1 MLFAGSVTHLSGFA
15 RPTWSEVRSLPEM
28 KLGDLLEGAPHVCG
42 PDTTILNAAV
52 AMEGADLG
60 SLAVVEG
67 MVLVGV
73 VTERD
78 IRRAVATAVDPQTAV
93 SEIMSG
99 EPDTF
104 DPDLDV
110 WDAAAWISESG
121 YRHLPVVDDDGA
133 LLGVVSVRGLLKA
146 LVDTV

>member
-1 MLFAGSVTHLSGFA
+1 
-15 RPTWSEVRSLPEM
+15 
-28 KLGDLLEGAPHVCG
+28 
-42 PDTTILNAAV
+42 
-52 AMEGADLG
+52 MEGSDLG

-67 MVLVGV
+67 MKLLGL

-78 IRRAVATAVDPQTAV
+78 IRKAVADGVHLDATHV

-99 EPDTF
+99 DPDTF

-110 WDAAAWISESG
+110 WDAAAWIVESG
-121 YRHLPVVDDDGA
+121 YRHMPVVDDDGS
-133 LLGVVSVRGLLKA
+133 LLGVISLRDLLKS

>member
-1 MLFAGSVTHLSGFA
+1 
-15 RPTWSEVRSLPEM
+15 M
-28 KLGDLLEGAPHVCG
+28 KLGDLVGEAPFVCG
-42 PDTTILNAAV
+42 PDTTLVEAAQV
-52 AMEGADLG
+52 MEDHDLG

-67 MVLVGV
+67 MSLLGL

-78 IRRAVATAVDPQTAV
+78 IRRAVAIGTDLTIAV
-93 SEIMSG
+93 SAVMSD

-110 WDAAAWISESG
+110 WDAATWIAESG
-121 YRHLPVVDDDGA
+121 YRHLPVVGDDRG
-133 LLGVVSVRGLLKA
+133 LLGVVSIRDLLRA

>member
-1 MLFAGSVTHLSGFA
+1 M
-15 RPTWSEVRSLPEM
+15 R
-28 KLGDLLEGAPHVCG
+28 LGDLVGDAPFVCG
-42 PDTTILNAAV
+42 PDTTLREAAS
-52 AMEGADLG
+52 AMEKSDLG

-67 MVLVGV
+67 MDLLGL

-78 IRRAVATAVDPQTAV
+78 IRRAVAAGTDLDTAV
-93 SEIMSG
+93 STLMSD

-110 WDAAAWISESG
+110 WDAATWIAESG
-121 YRHLPVVDDDGA
+121 YRHLPVVGDDGE
-133 LLGVVSVRGLLKA
+133 LKGVVSIRDLLKA

>member
-1 MLFAGSVTHLSGFA
+1 M
-15 RPTWSEVRSLPEM
+15 R
-28 KLGDLLEGAPHVCG
+28 LGDLVGDAPFVCG
-42 PDTTILNAAV
+42 PDTTLTEAAA
-52 AMEGADLG
+52 AMEESDLG

-67 MVLVGV
+67 MELLGL

-78 IRRAVATAVDPQTAV
+78 LRRAVANGTDLSTAV
-93 SEIMSG
+93 STLMSD

-110 WDAAAWISESG
+110 WDAATWIAESG
-121 YRHLPVVDDDGA
+121 YRHLPVVGDDGE
-133 LLGVVSVRGLLKA
+133 LTGVVSIRDLLKA

>member
-1 MLFAGSVTHLSGFA
+1 MM
-15 RPTWSEVRSLPEM
+15 R
-28 KLGDLLEGAPHVCG
+28 LGDLVGNAPYVCG
-42 PDTTILNAAV
+42 PDTTLVDAAA
-52 AMEGADLG
+52 AMEGSDLG

-67 MVLVGV
+67 MDLLGL

-78 IRRAVATAVDPQTAV
+78 IRRAVAAGTDLETAV
-93 SEIMSG
+93 SAVMSD

-110 WDAAAWISESG
+110 WDAATWIAESG
-121 YRHLPVVDDDGA
+121 YRHLPVVDDDGS
-133 LLGVVSVRGLLKA
+133 LLGVVSIRDLLKA

>member
-1 MLFAGSVTHLSGFA
+1 M
-15 RPTWSEVRSLPEM
+15 R
-28 KLGDLLEGAPHVCG
+28 LGDLVGDAPYVCG
-42 PDTTILNAAV
+42 PDTTLVEAAA
-52 AMEGADLG
+52 AMEGSDLG

-67 MVLVGV
+67 MELLGL

-78 IRRAVATAVDPQTAV
+78 IRRAVAAGTDLETAV
-93 SEIMSG
+93 SVVMSD

-110 WDAAAWISESG
+110 WDAASWIAESG
-121 YRHLPVVDDDGA
+121 YRHLPVVEDDGS
-133 LLGVVSVRGLLKA
+133 LLGVVSIRDLLKA

>member
-1 MLFAGSVTHLSGFA
+1 MM
-15 RPTWSEVRSLPEM
+15 R
-28 KLGDLLEGAPHVCG
+28 LGDLVGDAPYVCG
-42 PDTTILNAAV
+42 PDTTLVEAAA
-52 AMEGADLG
+52 AMEGSDLG

-67 MVLVGV
+67 MDLLGL

-78 IRRAVATAVDPQTAV
+78 IRRAVAAGTDLATAV
-93 SEIMSG
+93 SVVMSD

-110 WDAAAWISESG
+110 WDAATWIAESG
-121 YRHLPVVDDDGA
+121 YRHLPVVADDGS
-133 LLGVVSVRGLLKA
+133 LLGVVSIRDLLKA

>member
-1 MLFAGSVTHLSGFA
+1 
-15 RPTWSEVRSLPEM
+15 M
-28 KLGDLLEGAPHVCG
+28 KLGDLVGEAPFVCG
-42 PDTTILNAAV
+42 PDTTLVEAAQV
-52 AMEGADLG
+52 MEDHDLG

-67 MVLVGV
+67 MSLLGL

-78 IRRAVATAVDPQTAV
+78 IRRAVAIGTDLTIAV
-93 SEIMSG
+93 SAVMSD

-110 WDAAAWISESG
+110 WDAATWIAESG
-121 YRHLPVVDDDGA
+121 YRHLPVVGDDGG
-133 LLGVVSVRGLLKA
+133 LLGVVSIRDLLRA